1 MGRSTHAGS
10 LAVACSREHEPPGTA
25 LSMRRVSSG
34 QARRNN
40 IDFERIFFGEMPLS
54 MAVEV
59 VFRTT
64 FLYLY
69 TLGLVRAL
77 GKRGMGELSPFD
89 LIIIVGLGS
98 AVGDPMFYADVP
110 LMHGMIV
117 IAVIVGLQT
126 ILARLTQRNPTLE
139 RLVESAP
146 VLLVADGEI
155 NSEALKGEEL
165 SEAELFMNL
174 RMAEIENLGQVR
186 MAFIEPNG
194 RVTVF
199 KKEHGGTG
207 RSVLPAPS

>member
-1 MGRSTHAGS
+1 
-10 LAVACSREHEPPGTA
+10 
-25 LSMRRVSSG
+25 
-34 QARRNN
+34 
-40 IDFERIFFGEMPLS
+40 

-69 TLGLVRAL
+69 SLGLVRAL

-199 KKEHGGTG
+199 RNEHGGTG
-207 RSVLPAPS
+207 RSVLPTPS

>member
-1 MGRSTHAGS
+1 
-10 LAVACSREHEPPGTA
+10 
-25 LSMRRVSSG
+25 
-34 QARRNN
+34 
-40 IDFERIFFGEMPLS
+40 
-54 MAVEV
+54 MAMEV

-64 FLYLY
+64 FLFLY
-69 TLGLVRAL
+69 TLALVRAL

-155 NSEALKGEEL
+155 DSEALKEEEL

>member
-1 MGRSTHAGS
+1 
-10 LAVACSREHEPPGTA
+10 
-25 LSMRRVSSG
+25 
-34 QARRNN
+34 
-40 IDFERIFFGEMPLS
+40 

-146 VLLVADGEI
+146 VLLVVDGEI

-194 RVTVF
+194 HVTVF
-199 KKEHGGTG
+199 RNEHGGTG

>member
-10 LAVACSREHEPPGTA
+10 LAVACSREHESPGTA

-199 KKEHGGTG
+199 RNEHGGTG